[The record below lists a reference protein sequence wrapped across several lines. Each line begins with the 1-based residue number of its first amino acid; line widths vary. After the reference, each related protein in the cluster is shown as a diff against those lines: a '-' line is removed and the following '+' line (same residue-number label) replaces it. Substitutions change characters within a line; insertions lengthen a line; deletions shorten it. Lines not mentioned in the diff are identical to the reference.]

1 MRAFLSAITLALVL
15 GAMPTVALA
24 DDGEDQDVT
33 QPADDPGITALHQA
47 VDDMRD
53 ARTALRTECPNMGDA
68 NCRAE
73 FKKVREAF
81 KDAHD
86 KAVAAHHAFRQKAKD
101 AHKDKTPLPT
111 PRG

>member
-1 MRAFLSAITLALVL
+1 MRALLSTITLALVL
-15 GAMPTVALA
+15 SARPTVALA

-33 QPADDPGITALHQA
+33 KPGDDPGITALHQA
-47 VDDMRD
+47 IDDMRD

-68 NCRAE
+68 KCRAE

-86 KAVAAHHAFRQKAKD
+86 KAIAAHHAFRQKAKD
-101 AHKDKTPLPT
+101 AHKDNTPLPT